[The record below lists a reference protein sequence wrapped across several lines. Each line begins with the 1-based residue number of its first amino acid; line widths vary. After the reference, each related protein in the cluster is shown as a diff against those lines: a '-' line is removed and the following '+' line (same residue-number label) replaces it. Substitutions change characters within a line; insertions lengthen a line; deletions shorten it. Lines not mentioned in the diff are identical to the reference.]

1 MMVWRRAHVELI
13 ACVLTAGVAIGA
25 VGAANSEGGWVPKL
39 TGRVNDTANVL
50 SSVDR
55 DRISEILRSYERETH
70 HQIVVLT
77 IATLGDEKIEA
88 FSLRT
93 CNAWGIGQKAVDDGI
108 CVTLAMK
115 ERRVRVELGK
125 GMERFISD
133 ADAKA
138 IIDTEMTPAFAK
150 GDYFGGLER
159 GLKRLMED
167 GRRFVVHA
175 EAGPTPSN

>member
-1 MMVWRRAHVELI
+1 MARRRARVGLL
-13 ACVLTAGVAIGA
+13 ACVFAAGVAVGA
-25 VGAANSEGGWVPKL
+25 VGAANLEGGWVPKL
-39 TGRVNDTANVL
+39 TGGVNDTANVL
-50 SSVDR
+50 SGVDR
-55 DRISEILRSYERETH
+55 DRISEILRNYERETH

-77 IATLGDEKIEA
+77 IATLGGETIEA

-93 CNAWGIGQKAVDDGI
+93 ANAWGLGIKGVDDGI
-108 CVTLAMK
+108 LVTLAMK

-150 GDYFGGLER
+150 GDYSGGLER

-175 EAGPTPSN
+175 GAGPTLSN